1 MPPKQSPIRR
11 VLVAEDDKAYANIYR
26 VKLTNEGFEVDIA
39 VNGEEAIK
47 KAQTNKPDIILLDLI
62 MPEKDGFDVLDVL
75 EVLKTNTA
83 LNKIPIIIF
92 SNLGQEE
99 DLERAKKMGA
109 SDYLIKAN
117 ISIHEMVEKVK
128 SYYK

>member
-62 MPEKDGFDVLDVL
+62 MPEKDGFDVL